1 MALVNKATVEDK
13 HKLHGDF
20 DEASLTKAREVL
32 NDMVQSSQAELD
44 GKIIDCETFKQANR
58 GTMDQVVTD
67 LARLGEQITDLERLK
82 TEASNGITRTK
93 EDIVTVNS
101 ERDAA
106 EQEYLRIKAIDD
118 ADLRVKQSDL
128 EVFQFILEFTKCT
141 EAEMVGYGVLA
152 QTGHSH
158 HARICEVGGHLIF
171 DTDNTELEQKYE
183 RMMTPRARKEIAKI
197 KGEVQTHSS
206 LVARGQSGHASSS
219 VADQALIKKGSPP
232 PPPPPAPPPPPG
244 GSMKC
249 PPTPPDCGLLHDK
262 MSLMWGTYKD
272 QVDELQDQMDRKEN
286 EWNTLKESFN
296 SQIEILTGTL
306 GTFSAQLAE
315 ATANLA
321 ADREEQGSKEEEKRT
336 LDADYEE
343 YMGKCKTR
351 IEWIL
356 FQDICAI
363 VVVRNAVLVDS
374 TVCPTA
380 EIFDCAVEDWVPG
393 TCSVSCDDECP
404 HPDDPFQCGGWQTLT
419 RRILTQPNSCGLSC
433 PVLTYQKKCNQIK
446 CPVDCVMSEWSDYSK
461 CTKDCEGGV
470 QQRTRDVMTM
480 AKNR

>member
-141 EAEMVGYGVLA
+141 EAEMATIGQLV

-158 HARICEVGGHLIF
+158 HARICEEGGHLIF
-171 DTDNTELEQKYE
+171 DTDNTELEEKYE

-197 KGEVQTHSS
+197 MGEVQTHSS

-232 PPPPPAPPPPPG
+232 PPPPPAPPPPPPPPPPG

-249 PPTPPDCGLLHDK
+249 PPTPPDCGLLHK
-262 MSLMWGTYKD
+262 MS
-272 QVDELQDQMDRKEN
+272 
-286 EWNTLKESFN
+286 
-296 SQIEILTGTL
+296 
-306 GTFSAQLAE
+306 
-315 ATANLA
+315 
-321 ADREEQGSKEEEKRT
+321 
-336 LDADYEE
+336 
-343 YMGKCKTR
+343 
-351 IEWIL
+351 
-356 FQDICAI
+356 
-363 VVVRNAVLVDS
+363 
-374 TVCPTA
+374 
-380 EIFDCAVEDWVPG
+380 
-393 TCSVSCDDECP
+393 
-404 HPDDPFQCGGWQTLT
+404 
-419 RRILTQPNSCGLSC
+419 
-433 PVLTYQKKCNQIK
+433 
-446 CPVDCVMSEWSDYSK
+446 
-461 CTKDCEGGV
+461 
-470 QQRTRDVMTM
+470 
-480 AKNR
+480 